1 MILEGASGLFFLP
14 IPPTDPPD
22 PPCVKLRLRK
32 EDDPRSGVRI
42 VFSCYSTDRI
52 HRVWSFDWEKKR
64 SLPFFQPITPTWWWG
79 DETFD
84 MRYLLQTSSPWTPST
99 PFKVSNLYPLTRF
112 IFNILPCSFER
123 FLSYLKQIQM
133 FLC

>member
-1 MILEGASGLFFLP
+1 MILEAASRFIFLP
-14 IPPTDPPD
+14 IPPMDPPD

-32 EDDPRSGVRI
+32 EDDPRSDIRI
-42 VFSCYSTDRI
+42 VFSWYSIDRI
-52 HRVWSFDWEKKR
+52 HHVWSFDWEKKR
-64 SLPFFQPITPTWWWG
+64 LLPLFQPITSMWWWG
-79 DETFD
+79 DETYD
-84 MRYLLQTSSPWTPST
+84 MRYLLQTRSPWTPST